1 MYIFW
6 FDNQQVMRQLV
17 NISLEVLKLLSTE
30 IKDATL

>member
-30 IKDATL
+30 IKDTTL